1 MFMEDMPQVHS
12 ISLIAKSAAVRDIV
26 SQIDTIASSDSSVLL
41 IGETGVGKELFAE
54 YVHRT
59 SSRSPRPFVKVSLA
73 ALPPELLE
81 SELFGHDKGAY
92 TSASSEKKGLF
103 ELADSGSIFLDDID
117 DFPLPLQSK
126 LLRVLESHELMRVGG
141 TTPIPV
147 DVRLITAT
155 KVDLKEMVQRNLFRA
170 DLYYRINVVP
180 FVIPPLRERAEDI
193 PILVDHFIKR
203 FSGDRTVE
211 IDREAMTALT
221 QYSWPGNIRE
231 LRNTI
236 QRILLFVN
244 GAIHYSDLPPEVRN
258 ENPVDI
264 LVKACNRC
272 FAEENMTFEQ
282 VVECLE
288 INLLRRMLEES
299 RGNRTRTAK
308 KLGMNLSTLRDKLRK
323 YNLDGEIP
331 PQRP

>member
-1 MFMEDMPQVHS
+1 MPAVHS
-12 ISLIAKSAAVRDIV
+12 ISLIARSAAVRDIV
-26 SQIDTIASSDSSVLL
+26 SRIDTIASSTSSVLL

-59 SSRSPRPFVKVSLA
+59 SARAARPFVKVSLA

-103 ELADSGSIFLDDID
+103 ELANTGSIFLDDID

-126 LLRVLESHELMRVGG
+126 LLRVLESQELMRVGG
-141 TTPIPV
+141 TTAIPV

-155 KVDLKEMVQRNLFRA
+155 KVDLKEMVGRNLFRA

-180 FVIPPLRERAEDI
+180 FVIPPLRERAEDV
-193 PILVDHFIKR
+193 PNLVEHFIKR
-203 FSGDRTVE
+203 FSP
-211 IDREAMTALT
+211 DREVKVEPEAMYTLT
-221 QYSWPGNIRE
+221 RYSWPGNIRE
-231 LRNTI
+231 LRNTV

-244 GAIHYSDLPPEVRN
+244 GVIAVKDLPQEISE

-272 FAEENMTFEQ
+272 FTEEKMTFDQ

-288 INLLRRMLEES
+288 TNLLRRVLDECG
-299 RGNRTRTAK
+299 GNRTHAAK
-308 KLGMNLSTLRDKLRK
+308 KLSLSLSTLRDKLHK
-323 YNLDGEIP
+323 YGLDGEA
-331 PQRP
+331 RDNHGK

>member
-1 MFMEDMPQVHS
+1 MPPVHS
-12 ISLIAKSAAVRDIV
+12 ISLIAQSAAVREIV
-26 SQIDTIASSDSSVLL
+26 SRIDTIASSTSSVLL

-59 SSRSPRPFVKVSLA
+59 SARSSRPFVKVSLA

-103 ELADSGSIFLDDID
+103 ELANSGSIFLDDID

-126 LLRVLESHELMRVGG
+126 LLRVLESQELMRVGG

-155 KVDLKEMVQRNLFRA
+155 KVDLKEMVGRNLFRA

-180 FVIPPLRERAEDI
+180 FVIPPLRERSEDI
-193 PILVDHFIKR
+193 PSLVEHFVKR
-203 FSGDRTVE
+203 FAPDRPVT
-211 IDREAMTALT
+211 IDPEAMRALIR
-221 QYSWPGNIRE
+221 YSWPGNIRE
-231 LRNTI
+231 LRNTV

-244 GAIHYSDLPPEVRN
+244 GAVHESDLPPEVRD

-272 FAEENMTFEQ
+272 FTEERMTFDQ

-288 INLLRRMLEES
+288 TNLLHRVLDECA
-299 RGNRTRTAK
+299 GNRTHAAK
-308 KLGMNLSTLRDKLRK
+308 KLGMSLSTLRDKLRK
-323 YNLDGEIP
+323 YGLDGETT
-331 PQRP
+331 